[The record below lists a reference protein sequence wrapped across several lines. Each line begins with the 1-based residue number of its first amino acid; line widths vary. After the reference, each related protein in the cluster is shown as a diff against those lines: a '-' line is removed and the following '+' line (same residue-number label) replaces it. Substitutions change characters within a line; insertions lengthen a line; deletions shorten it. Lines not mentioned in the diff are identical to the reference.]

1 MKSFKT
7 PKGGGNC
14 VQEQGGPGYYVRVA
28 QPPGR
33 WRIFLEVQRKSIEI
47 QLHFKILLKKN

>member
-7 PKGGGNC
+7 PKDGGNYFED
-14 VQEQGGPGYYVRVA
+14 QRGPGYYVRVA
-28 QPPGR
+28 QPPR
-33 WRIFLEVQRKSIEI
+33 YWRIFLEVQRNSIEI